1 MKTRRLGKSGAALS
15 LGLALLAVST
25 LTAGPAYVRE
35 DSATIALGNDSLERV
50 VSLADGAVGTITLR
64 NKISG
69 REYMLGGPEF
79 EIRLIA
85 ERVGYNFGA
94 ENPVVLTNSTMR
106 LAGHRAVDLPG
117 GGKRL
122 VLQLESRRGRLPA
135 IDLDLIYEIAPGDFF
150 TRQHV
155 HIAKP
160 AEGTYFLDSIAVA
173 GNNWGIAR
181 FALGGYGQPLFTS
194 DLFLGLEYPTGVN
207 RAERGEVSLA
217 YTVGQDI
224 PEGDYT
230 SESAVIGVA
239 PQGAVHPQFLAYV
252 DRIRVAPV
260 RPFLLYNSWY
270 DLQRLAM
277 NHTNTLERVPQL
289 QKLLLDKYKLH
300 LDSFVL
306 DDGWDDMRH
315 LWAIDPQRFPGGFR
329 DLAAALAGISSGL
342 GLWFGPIGGY
352 DQREVR
358 IATGRQEGME
368 VTTNG
373 QYLCIAGDHYGRL
386 LSDTMARYQKQYG
399 VNYFK
404 VDGVSFSCNA
414 ENHGH
419 PAGIYADAAV
429 ARSLIGMLERLRGQ
443 DPKIFLNITTSIWL
457 SPWWLRWADTVWMG
471 GADSGYLPSVPTL
484 APRQSA
490 VSYRDSVLY
499 DDFVTHR
506 AQFPISS
513 LMTHGV
519 IKGKYNMLGG
529 NQETLDD
536 WRDEVVHYFSVGNM
550 MYELY
555 ISPDIL
561 SPGEMDALGNTVRW
575 AEANAHPLLD
585 NSTLVLGDPA
595 AREPYGYVHSSPAR
609 SIVTLRN
616 PFVRPRTVKLRVGAE
631 EGFVP
636 PSQPMAV
643 EVIYPYRKL
652 ERGTVKFGDAL
663 SFDLGAYEE
672 IVVELHPA
680 EASEVE
686 LEGSRFEVT
695 QGGLRVYGEPAT
707 APTFTAPAITVS
719 GAAGNAR
726 TVYLKTTVELP
737 SDCLES
743 KAAFLVEPAEEIKD
757 VKGEA
762 FDNDKPV
769 PLALANGGHG
779 VWHWLWAT
787 LGPGTHHL
795 NLTLH
800 IPAAPGEVHLSGW
813 LLAKRTLMGGEMRGA
828 APPED
833 LLPADSSI
841 ERTTYPLER
850 TIR

>member
-1 MKTRRLGKSGAALS
+1 M
-15 LGLALLAVST
+15 LGLALFANSALA
-25 LTAGPAYVRE
+25 AGPAYVRDE
-35 DSATIALGNDSLERV
+35 GATVALGNDSIERV
-50 VSLADGAVGTITLR
+50 ISLTDGDVGTVALR

-69 REYMLGGPEF
+69 REYTLGGSEF

-85 ERVGYNFGA
+85 ERVGYSFGT
-94 ENPVVLTNSTMR
+94 ENPMVLTASRMR
-106 LAGHRAVDLPG
+106 VAGHRVEDLPG

-122 VLQLESRRGRLPA
+122 LLQLEARRGGLPA
-135 IDLDLIYEIAPGDFF
+135 IDLVYEIAPTDFF
-150 TRQHV
+150 TRQRL

-160 AEGTYFLDSIAVA
+160 EHGTYFIDSIAVA
-173 GNNWGIAR
+173 SNDWGLAR
-181 FALGGYGQPLFTS
+181 FSLGGYGQPLFTT

-207 RAERGEVSLA
+207 RAEGGVVSLV

-224 PEGDYT
+224 PEGGYS
-230 SESAVIGVA
+230 SESAVIGAA
-239 PQGAVHPQFLAYV
+239 PQSAVHPQFLAYV
-252 DRIRVAPV
+252 DRMRAAHV
-260 RPFLLYNSWY
+260 RPYLLYNSWY

-277 NHTNTLERVPQL
+277 NHANTVERVPQFK
-289 QKLLLDKYKLH
+289 KLLLDRYGLH

-306 DDGWDDMRH
+306 DDGWDDMHH
-315 LWAIDPQRFPGGFR
+315 LWAIDEQRFPGGFHE
-329 DLAAALAGISSGL
+329 LAAALSGISSGL

-352 DQREVR
+352 DQRAVR
-358 IATGRQEGME
+358 IQTGRREGMDI
-368 VTTNG
+368 TTNG
-373 QYLCIAGDHYGRL
+373 QYFCIAGDHYRRL

-419 PAGIYADAAV
+419 PTGIYADAAV
-429 ARSLIGMLERLRGQ
+429 ARSLIAVLERLRGQ
-443 DPKIFLNITTSIWL
+443 DPKVFLNITTSIWL

-471 GADSGYLPSVPTL
+471 GEDSGYLPSVPTM

-499 DDFVTHR
+499 DDFVAHR
-506 AQFPISS
+506 VQFPISS

-529 NQETLDD
+529 DKESLDD

-561 SPGEMDALGNTVRW
+561 SPAEMDALGNTIRW

-595 AREPYGYVHSSPAR
+595 AREPYGYVHSSTAR

-616 PFVRPRTVKLRVGAE
+616 PFVRPRTAKLRIGAE
-631 EGFVP
+631 EGFAATD
-636 PSQPMAV
+636 QPMAV
-643 EVIYPYRKL
+643 EVLYPYRKL
-652 ERGTVKFGDAL
+652 ERGTVKFGDTL
-663 SFDLGAYEE
+663 SFDLGAYEQ

-680 EASEVE
+680 DASEIE

-695 QGGLRVYGEPAT
+695 KAGLRVYFEPPT
-707 APTFTAPAITVS
+707 AVTFTAPAVTVW
-719 GAAGNAR
+719 GAAGVAR
-726 TVYLKTTVELP
+726 TVYLEATVELP
-737 SDCLES
+737 AGCRES
-743 KAAFLVEPAEEIKD
+743 KAAFLLEPMQEITD

-762 FDNDKPV
+762 LDNGKPV
-769 PLALANGGHG
+769 PLALENGGHG
-779 VWHWLWAT
+779 TWHWFSTT
-787 LGPGTHHL
+787 LAPGTHHL
-795 NLTLH
+795 AVTLH

-813 LLAKRTLMGGEMRGA
+813 LLARRTLMSREMRGA
-828 APPED
+828 SPPED
-833 LLPADSSI
+833 TLPADSSI
-841 ERTTYPLER
+841 ERTTYPLIER